1 MRISLKPANMLVIV
15 LALVFAAAGLYLA
28 VVDHSV
34 GGMVFL
40 VLGISTFVI
49 GYALLPER
57 FA

>member
-1 MRISLKPANMLVIV
+1 MLVIV